1 MQKENNFSQAK
12 RILAAEEPRQA
23 EEKPKPLG
31 FGKSIVIASLIGAV
45 LFITHYVL
53 IPGYVIQTGEP
64 YFKGYLIAYTVTMG
78 MMLVLALIGY
88 LREGLTLNWQTVKN
102 RFRLRPMNRGDWL
115 WTLAIILIVL
125 ASYFGLGFTGKWVN
139 AVPFL
144 APSDVMPPE
153 WGPQGAIK
161 TVPGE
166 FMGMALKGQW
176 WVVGVF
182 TLGWFFNIVGEEFLF
197 RGYLLPRQ
205 ELAFGKSAW
214 LVNTAVFW
222 FIHIYQPWVLI
233 QILPAMLLQ
242 IYIVQ
247 VRKNTWISIIQHG
260 FVNSLTIF
268 LLIAGVAG

>member
-1 MQKENNFSQAK
+1 MQKENNITQRK
-12 RILAAEEPRQA
+12 RVIDSKEARRAEVY
-23 EEKPKPLG
+23 PKPLG
-31 FGKSIVIASLIGAV
+31 LGKSILFAGLLGTV
-45 LFITHYVL
+45 LFITHYTL
-53 IPGYVIQTGEP
+53 IPSYVVRTGEP
-64 YFKGYLIAYTVTMG
+64 YFKGYLIGYTATMG
-78 MMLVLALIGY
+78 MMLVLALVGY
-88 LREGLTLNWQTVKN
+88 LREGLPLNWLTIKN
-102 RFRLRPMNRGDWL
+102 RFRLKPMNRGDWL

-125 ASYFGLGFTGKWVN
+125 ATYFGLGFTGKWVN
-139 AVPFL
+139 TVPFL
-144 APSDVMPPE
+144 APRDVMPPE

-176 WVVGVF
+176 WVVGIF

-205 ELAFGKSAW
+205 EIALGKSAW
-214 LVNTAVFW
+214 LLNTVVFW

-233 QILPAMLLQ
+233 QVLPAMLLL

-268 LLIAGVAG
+268 VLIAGVAG